1 MTNCPRHSDWM
12 IRFAVLLAPIG
23 VFGEEGMVSK
33 PWEDVIVNY
42 CLECHDADIQKG
54 DVNLERLLDS
64 PFDEQVA
71 GWVEV
76 LQQVESRHMPPAGEE
91 RPDEA
96 TFTTTTDAIVTALDS
111 FAAKHPNPGRTDPVR
126 RLTRTEYQNAIHDL
140 LGIDIDVTE
149 LLPADESSH
158 GFDNITVGELSP
170 ALLERYLDAA
180 QKISRMAVGT
190 SQKQPDSRTVRIRPD
205 ITQED
210 HIEGL
215 PLGTRGGALISHLF
229 PRDGDYDVRI
239 FLTRDRNENVE
250 GLHRPHQIEIL
261 LDGDPQAILRVTPP
275 ENRSDHTKVDADL
288 RTRIKVEAGQRDLGV
303 TFREDYSSL
312 EETLRQPYQS
322 HFNYH
327 RHPRL
332 SPAIY
337 QVTITGPY
345 DSSSAGMSGSRRR
358 VLPEVPGAGQDPKA
372 VAAENL
378 RLLMRRAWRRAI
390 TEEDLDRVLAF
401 FEEGYAVEKNFD
413 AGMELALSAILV
425 SREFLF
431 RVEPDPEGLAP
442 GTPYELSDLELA
454 SRLSFFLWSSLP
466 DEELITAAEAGELTD
481 SAKRSSQVLR
491 MLSDPRAKTLV
502 TNFADQWLYLRNLET
517 ITPDGRLFP
526 DFDDN
531 LRQAFRRE
539 TEWHFE
545 RMMREDRSVLD
556 LLRSEETLLNERLAK
571 HYGIPHIY
579 GPRYREVKLKAGEP
593 RGGLLRHGSVLSLTS
608 YATRTSPVIRGHW
621 ILENILGTPP
631 PPPPPNVPT
640 LDDARIDENLP
651 IREKLALHREKAACA
666 SCHELIDPVGFALEN
681 FDAVG
686 RWRALDAGTPV
697 DAGGSLPGG
706 TEFEGVAGLEEGILS
721 RPEFFVRTLT
731 EKLLTY
737 ALGRGI
743 EPYDDPAIR
752 RIVRE
757 SAEEDY
763 RFSNLILG
771 VTSSEPFLRRMT
783 GSPSSSQPSS
793 H

>member
-322 HFNYH
+322 HFNYP

-442 GTPYELSDLELA
+442 GTPYELSDRELA

-686 RWRALDAGTPV
+686 RWRALDAGTPI

>member
-1 MTNCPRHSDWM
+1 M
-12 IRFAVLLAPIG
+12 
-23 VFGEEGMVSK
+23 
-33 PWEDVIVNY
+33 
-42 CLECHDADIQKG
+42 
-54 DVNLERLLDS
+54 
-64 PFDEQVA
+64 
-71 GWVEV
+71 
-76 LQQVESRHMPPAGEE
+76 
-91 RPDEA
+91 
-96 TFTTTTDAIVTALDS
+96 
-111 FAAKHPNPGRTDPVR
+111 
-126 RLTRTEYQNAIHDL
+126 
-140 LGIDIDVTE
+140 
-149 LLPADESSH
+149 
-158 GFDNITVGELSP
+158 
-170 ALLERYLDAA
+170 
-180 QKISRMAVGT
+180 
-190 SQKQPDSRTVRIRPD
+190 
-205 ITQED
+205 
-210 HIEGL
+210 
-215 PLGTRGGALISHLF
+215 
-229 PRDGDYDVRI
+229 
-239 FLTRDRNENVE
+239 
-250 GLHRPHQIEIL
+250 
-261 LDGDPQAILRVTPP
+261 
-275 ENRSDHTKVDADL
+275 DADL

-442 GTPYELSDLELA
+442 GTPYELSDRELA

-686 RWRALDAGTPV
+686 RWRALDAGTPI

>member
-96 TFTTTTDAIVTALDS
+96 TFTTTTDAIVAALDS

-126 RLTRTEYQNAIHDL
+126 RLTRTEYQNAIRDL

-686 RWRALDAGTPV
+686 RWRTLDAGAPI

-706 TEFEGVAGLEEGILS
+706 AEFEGVAGLEEGILS

-763 RFSNLILG
+763 RFSKLVLG

>member
-76 LQQVESRHMPPAGEE
+76 LQQVESRHMPPVGEE

-686 RWRALDAGTPV
+686 RWRALDAGTPI